1 MRLRLL
7 LVGLVTFGV
16 SLLAIDARSTYGAR
30 VSSDEPQYLI
40 TALSL
45 WEDFDLD
52 VSDEIG
58 ERRYEPFHKVT
69 INQQTIALNDSGQE
83 LSPHDPLLPLILMA
97 ANCGSHSEDTRLG
110 VAGAASS
117 RRLWI
122 RTTPIR

>member
-45 WEDFDLD
+45 WEA
-52 VSDEIG
+52 
-58 ERRYEPFHKVT
+58 T
-69 INQQTIALNDSGQE
+69 
-83 LSPHDPLLPLILMA
+83 
-97 ANCGSHSEDTRLG
+97 
-110 VAGAASS
+110 
-117 RRLWI
+117 
-122 RTTPIR
+122 